1 MNDMVYVYIF
11 AIALL
16 LVIHIN
22 LIYQNQTSVT
32 GDKLFRRLVFF
43 TAAMMAIDLIHEYF
57 NGMSGAFNEF
67 MLRFL
72 SVVIFAIPS
81 YLVVLWFN
89 YAYQLI
95 FKKTIARNRNYWLFL
110 IPMFINITLSI
121 ASLIYPFYFGINA
134 DNTYTRGNIYVI
146 SLIFQFFYLLV
157 PIYLVLTNKKRI
169 YGENYYAMIFFVFIP
184 ILGGIIQAL
193 NFGILIIWPSIAFAI
208 FIGYIFIQS
217 RLIATD
223 HLTGLNNRG
232 AFENYLEH
240 IKTKNRKNEV
250 IAAAIFDLDNLKQ
263 FNDKHGHL
271 TGDEVLKTFS
281 QALMNSFH
289 HRTFLARIG
298 GDEFIALKYVKS
310 KADIEPNLNNLSREV
325 NMVNKENEL
334 PEDIQYSCGYAIYQA
349 DFASV
354 KDFIDQVDKN
364 MYLNKDQKTK

>member
-1 MNDMVYVYIF
+1 MMV
-11 AIALL
+11 
-16 LVIHIN
+16 
-22 LIYQNQTSVT
+22 
-32 GDKLFRRLVFF
+32 
-43 TAAMMAIDLIHEYF
+43 IDLLHEYF
-57 NGMSGAFNEF
+57 NGLNGTFNEL
-67 MLRFL
+67 MLRVL
-72 SVVIFAIPS
+72 SVVIFALPS
-81 YLVVLWFN
+81 YLVVVWFN

-95 FKKTIARNRNYWLFL
+95 YRKTIERNKNYWLFL
-110 IPMFINITLSI
+110 IPMYINITLSI

-134 DNTYTRGNIYVI
+134 ENNYVRGNLYVI
-146 SLIFQFFYLLV
+146 SLVFQFFYLIV
-157 PIYLVLTNKKRI
+157 PIYLVFSNKKRL
-169 YGENYYAMIFFVFIP
+169 YGDNYYAMIFFVFIP
-184 ILGGIIQAL
+184 IIGGIIQAL

-223 HLTGLNNRG
+223 HLTSLNNRG

-281 QALMNSFH
+281 QALMNSFK

-310 KADIEPNLNNLSREV
+310 KADIEPNLDNLS
-325 NMVNKENEL
+325 KEIDTINLENDL
-334 PEDIQYSCGYAIYQA
+334 PEDIQYSYGYAIFQTNF
-349 DFASV
+349 DSV